1 MNKFLGV
8 TELQQYLQQ
17 KAREKL
23 EKQELADNCTAAW
36 NHYEAREKLKVEI
49 HVD

>member
-36 NHYEAREKLKVEI
+36 NH
-49 HVD
+49 